1 MSHRWYMYSLWTL
14 QVQWK
19 SFCQTCIMSLCGLY
33 TIPLGKRK
41 NEMIVLWTFI
51 VLSAPEVLKR
61 SQNSSNL
68 NASSGL
74 SSRIMSYV
82 EPSVTSLTGKN
93 LIDRTFSYVM
103 CIPKTY
109 ILVPITSKIT
119 KWVLGKGEN
128 RNEYMRWSEL
138 PEETNEEA
146 NFVFCSWNAIRFKGG
161 TCEHKAR
168 YKQEQLITVRKKYWK

>member
-1 MSHRWYMYSLWTL
+1 MAYLIYSRQIITAAFLMSHRWYMYSLWTL

-61 SQNSSNL
+61 SKNSSNL

-74 SSRIMSYV
+74 SSRIISYV

-93 LIDRTFSYVM
+93 LIDRTFSYVT

-109 ILVPITSKIT
+109 ILVPNTSKIT

-146 NFVFCSWNAIRFKGG
+146 NCI
-161 TCEHKAR
+161 
-168 YKQEQLITVRKKYWK
+168 L